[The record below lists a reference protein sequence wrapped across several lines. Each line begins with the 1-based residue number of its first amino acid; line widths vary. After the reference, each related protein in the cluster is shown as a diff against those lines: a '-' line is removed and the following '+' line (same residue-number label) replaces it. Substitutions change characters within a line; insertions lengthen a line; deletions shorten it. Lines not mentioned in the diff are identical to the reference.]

1 MLEIIA
7 IIVLSSNIKLIA
19 QGKNLKPAKY
29 IILMV
34 FLWIFLEFLGAIIGT
49 IVFGEGLA
57 AYPFALIGA
66 ALGGFL
72 GYIIAKNAT
81 PKLNYSPPIESF
93 GEKDLDV
100 NHEEKNI

>member
-7 IIVLSSNIKLIA
+7 IIALGSNIKKIA
-19 QGKNLKPAKY
+19 QEKNLKPAKY
-29 IILMV
+29 IFIMV
-34 FLWIFLEFLGAIIGT
+34 VLWIFLEFTGSIIGA

-72 GYIIAKNAT
+72 GYTIVRNAT
-81 PKLNYSPPIESF
+81 PKPSYSPPIDSF
-93 GEKDLDV
+93 GQKEPDV
-100 NHEEKNI
+100 NHE